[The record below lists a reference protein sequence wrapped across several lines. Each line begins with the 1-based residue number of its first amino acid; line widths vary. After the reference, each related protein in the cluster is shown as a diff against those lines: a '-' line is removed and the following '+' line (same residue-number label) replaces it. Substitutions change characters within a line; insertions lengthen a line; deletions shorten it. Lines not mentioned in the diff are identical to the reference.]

1 MLMIYPPADAP
12 PAGDPAEQLARWQD
26 YTVSLEEAGV
36 VVTHARLQDAHAA
49 TTVRVRDGERLV
61 NDGPFA
67 ETKEYLAGFYVVECA
82 DLDAALGHAAR
93 MPNVDVATIEVRPLM
108 FPVATSPAAMGTR
121 AQG

>member
-67 ETKEYLAGFYVVECA
+67 ETKEYLAGSTSSSAPTSTRRSAMRRGCRT
-82 DLDAALGHAAR
+82 LTSR
-93 MPNVDVATIEVRPLM
+93 RSRCVR
-108 FPVATSPAAMGTR
+108 
-121 AQG
+121 